1 MAENQKQVKLAK
13 GGLAYGETLAV
24 VGDNPNARMDPEV
37 IAPLSKLQS
46 MLGNAGGRVEVY
58 GRLSGQDILLSTEK
72 ANRTRSRYR
81 GF

>member
-1 MAENQKQVKLAK
+1 MIGE
-13 GGLAYGETLAV
+13 GGESEAV
-24 VGDNPNARMDPEV
+24 
-37 IAPLSKLQS
+37 IPLSKLPQI
-46 MLGNAGGRVEVY
+46 AGATGGAVEVY